1 MHLSIV
7 VVTWNA
13 KKYVWECLSSL
24 LKLKELDSSEIIVVD
39 NDSSDGTPELVRE
52 LFPSTKLIRN
62 DSNLGFGKATNIGIK
77 EATGKFVCLINSD
90 VVVPKGC
97 IESMLRYMEQ
107 NQDIG
112 LLGPQMLGPD
122 GLVHRSTM
130 RFPTVWKTFF
140 HALTLDSLFKD
151 SKLFDEFMMRD
162 IRHDKTM
169 DVDVLNGWF
178 WMVRRAALVQVGLLD
193 ERFFIY
199 GEDIDWCRR
208 FHLAGWR
215 VVLYHEAAALHY
227 GGASSASAPIRFYI
241 EMQRANLQYW
251 KKHCSRLEIFGF
263 LLNSWLHH
271 MVRILGYGTICILNQ
286 SKRDEAAFKVERS
299 IASIR
304 WLLGDE
310 SASLRKR

>member
-39 NDSSDGTPELVRE
+39 NDSSDGTPELVKE
-52 LFPSTKLIRN
+52 SFPLVKLIRN
-62 DSNLGFGKATNIGIK
+62 DSNLGFAKATNIGIK
-77 EATGKFVCLINSD
+77 EATGKYVCLINSD
-90 VVVPKGC
+90 VVVPDGC
-97 IESMLRYMEQ
+97 IESMFRYMEQ
-107 NQDIG
+107 NQYIG
-112 LLGPQMLGPD
+112 LLGPQMLGSD
-122 GLVHRSTM
+122 GSVHRSTM
-130 RFPTVWKTFF
+130 RFPTFWRAFC
-140 HALTLDSLFKD
+140 HALVLDSLFKG
-151 SKLFDEFMMRD
+151 SKLFGGFMMRD
-162 IRHDKTM
+162 FGHDKTM

-178 WMVRRAALVQVGLLD
+178 WMVKRTTLVQVGLLD
-193 ERFFIY
+193 ERFFMY

-227 GGASSASAPIRFYI
+227 GGASSARTPIRFYI

-251 KKHCSRLEIFGF
+251 KKHSSRLAIWGF

-271 MVRILGYGTICILNQ
+271 IVRILGYGTICILNQ

-304 WLLGDE
+304 WLLGHE
-310 SASLRKR
+310 SASLKER